1 MDGMFFA
8 ETAASFFLRHKR
20 LPVKLS
26 ARNTI
31 KGKVVDVKEGPINA
45 RVLVDIGGGN
55 VISSVVTAEA
65 VSDLELAKDVEVT
78 VVIKSSAVML
88 AR

>member
-1 MDGMFFA
+1 M
-8 ETAASFFLRHKR
+8 
-20 LPVKLS
+20 KLS

-31 KGKVVDVKEGPINA
+31 KGKIVDVKEGPVNA
-45 RVLVDIGGGN
+45 RILVDIGGGN

-78 VVIKSSAVML
+78 VVIKSSSVML